1 MQMLENEY
9 RLASLRFEGDQ
20 LVLWYSSTAFPLT
33 WLMYESRH
41 EQDTMNNDIVK
52 VEERH
57 LTNDESDRRRTLC
70 VTKRKPALR
79 PPFGL
84 SKPSQRHDPHHHFDK
99 SHGRLD
105 VSSRKRHSEP
115 LRKHWPQDE
124 KSHPVGLSQPTL
136 GVERSLSGEAED
148 EDGNNDQTCLEIE
161 VLPPSPI
168 ALLGPG
174 EGDPFFVLPSDLPRK
189 FIDERLYSGTFRN
202 ALLLVP
208 TVLVLEFEQLEA
220 S

>member
-1 MQMLENEY
+1 
-9 RLASLRFEGDQ
+9 
-20 LVLWYSSTAFPLT
+20 
-33 WLMYESRH
+33 MYESRH
-41 EQDTMNNDIVK
+41 KQDTMNNETTK
-52 VEERH
+52 VEERN
-57 LTNDESDRRRTLC
+57 LTKDESERRRTLS

-105 VSSRKRHSEP
+105 VSSRKRHTEP
-115 LRKHWPQDE
+115 LRKHWLQDE
-124 KSHPVGLSQPTL
+124 KSDSIALSQPTVE
-136 GVERSLSGEAED
+136 VERPLSDEAED
-148 EDGNNDQTCLEIE
+148 EDGNNDQKSTSDQTCLEIE

-168 ALLGPG
+168 TLLGPG
-174 EGDPFFVLPSDLPRK
+174 EGDPFFVLRSDLPRK
-189 FIDERLYSGTFRN
+189 FIDERLYSGAFRN
-202 ALLLVP
+202 AFLLVK